1 MIKILINRIRSYF
14 IRRKKAR
21 DMWGWLARYDAASTR
36 SWAILT
42 NGEPSIERFNRW
54 ERNHGRLLR
63 LIAAKRAG
71 EGGRITKF
79 VENEVDKTENIQ

>member
-1 MIKILINRIRSYF
+1 MMEMVTKLVGRIRSYF
-14 IRRKKAR
+14 TRRKKAH
-21 DMWGWLARYDAASTR
+21 DMFGWLARYDAASAR

-63 LIAAKRAG
+63 LIAAKRPG
-71 EGGRITKF
+71 EGGRITEF
-79 VENEVDKTENIQ
+79 VEK